1 MMVFENKLYTEQRK
15 YTNVIIYSKLI
26 LQHKWIM
33 YSNKY
38 VLKTPVFFFNRL

>member
-26 LQHKWIM
+26 LQHKVISCDHTDARM
-33 YSNKY
+33 NY
-38 VLKTPVFFFNRL
+38 VLK